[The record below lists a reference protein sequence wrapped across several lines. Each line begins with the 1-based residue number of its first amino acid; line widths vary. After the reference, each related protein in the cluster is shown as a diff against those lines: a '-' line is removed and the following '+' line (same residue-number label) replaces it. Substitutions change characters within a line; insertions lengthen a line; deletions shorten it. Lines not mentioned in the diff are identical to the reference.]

1 MSLESIFDE
10 DDIEQ
15 RHYVSGDASVKDTKR
30 GAPSKDSLPDLQRM
44 FPTPPSVEPVSC
56 LQCMFRNVC
65 CFNAFYKFSV
75 F

>member
-10 DDIEQ
+10 DDMEQ
-15 RHYVSGDASVKDTKR
+15 RHYVSGGASVKDAKR
-30 GAPSKDSLPDLQRM
+30 GAASKDSLPDLQRM

-56 LQCMFRNVC
+56 LLNMLRNVC
-65 CFNAFYKFSV
+65 CFNVLHTFGV